1 MKAGNYSKHFGW
13 GKSLVTH
20 NVNYSKRSKVS
31 MLRPLS
37 VIVTAAII
45 WQFSGS
51 LSLAQNKKP
60 KQPEQF
66 PPSPLENILPD
77 PLLSPLGD
85 PKNLTPT
92 QLQQLEP
99 QLDQLNQ
106 EAAAKLQ
113 AGDTVAA
120 FELWNRELRLRRLY
134 GSLTEV
140 QALSRVGGIA
150 FNQNNREEV
159 QFITQRLQAI
169 QQQALSQPLLD
180 LQLLRSLGGAYEQ
193 VRSPKQALEVYNR
206 LLAVV
211 LEQKNTTAIID
222 TLKNIGEVHLAWF
235 DYPQAATTYQQLL
248 SLATAQGDKLNEVA
262 YLQELAYI
270 YEQGKDFQESIN
282 TLNKLAQVY
291 TAQNNTTAL
300 PKLKLAIASNYQALA
315 KDNPAL
321 LPEAFKNY
329 QEAYSTAWEL
339 EQYVDAGE
347 ALQQLIALYRSQGQI
362 NDALQTSQILVEAQ
376 TKASNFYGMMQAYDQ
391 IGQMYVESKQYP
403 QALAAFQKGLELA
416 QQLKYDETY
425 FTQQIDKLPKA
436 N

>member
-1 MKAGNYSKHFGW
+1 
-13 GKSLVTH
+13 
-20 NVNYSKRSKVS
+20 
-31 MLRPLS
+31 MLRLLS
-37 VIVTAAII
+37 VIVTAAIL

-51 LSLAQNKKP
+51 LTLAQNQKP
-60 KQPEQF
+60 KQPDKF
-66 PPSPLENILPD
+66 PPSPLENIIPD

-85 PKNLTPT
+85 PTKLTPA

-113 AGDTVAA
+113 GGDALAA

-159 QFITQRLQAI
+159 QYITQRLQAI
-169 QQQALSQPLLD
+169 QQQTLSQPLLD

-206 LLAVV
+206 LLTVV
-211 LEQKNTTAIID
+211 LEQKNATAIID
-222 TLKNIGEVHLAWF
+222 TLKSIGEVHLAWF

-270 YEQGKDFQESIN
+270 YEQGKDFQQSIKI
-282 TLNKLAQVY
+282 LNKLEQVY
-291 TAQNNTTAL
+291 TAENNTTSL
-300 PKLKLAIASNYQALA
+300 PKLKLAIASNYQVLA
-315 KDNPAL
+315 KENPAL

-329 QEAYSTAWEL
+329 QQAYTTAWEL

-347 ALQQLIALYRSQGQI
+347 ALQQLITLYRSQGQI
-362 NDALQTSQILVEAQ
+362 NDALQTSQILIEAQ

-391 IGQMYVESKQYP
+391 IGQIYLEGKQYP
-403 QALAAFQKGLELA
+403 QALGAFQKGLELA

-425 FTQQIDKLPKA
+425 FTQQIEKLSKA